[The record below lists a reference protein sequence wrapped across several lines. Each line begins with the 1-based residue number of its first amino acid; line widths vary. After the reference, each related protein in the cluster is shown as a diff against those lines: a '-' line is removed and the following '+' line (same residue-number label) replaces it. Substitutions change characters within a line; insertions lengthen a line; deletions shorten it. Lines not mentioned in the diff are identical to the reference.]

1 MVTLDKIIQNATQY
15 QDLELATAIGS
26 LSPAELQAFIQSQ
39 RDKVRKQV
47 TAQKE
52 GTFAKV
58 YGDLDRASKAESAI
72 TLYQQRTKDLA
83 TLQEQIY
90 QHQQDGA
97 TAMTDDKNMAGRKH
111 EMNEWSVQNKQD
123 TLFVMSSLF
132 IVLSALLLLTGLW
145 RMEVITP
152 LMWVGIGGPL
162 LLIFTLIVVHR
173 AQYTDV
179 LRNKQYWN
187 KQIFEGKY
195 GKIPVPQCIGDI
207 QGAAAAVQRG
217 AQSAMQSVALGM
229 AGGASSAAAEL
240 NTFSAAIRP
249 H

>member
-1 MVTLDKIIQNATQY
+1 MVNLDQIIQNATQY
-15 QDLELATAIGS
+15 QDIELATAVGS
-26 LSPAELQAFIQSQ
+26 LSPAELQTFIQSQ
-39 RDKVRKQV
+39 RDKVRQQV

-58 YGDLDRASKAESAI
+58 YGDLDRASKAQSAI
-72 TLYQQRTKDLA
+72 ALYEQRTKDLA

-97 TAMTDDKNMAGRKH
+97 TALTDDEHMASRKQ

-123 TLFVMSSLF
+123 TLFVMSALF
-132 IVLSALLLLTGLW
+132 IVLSTLLLLTGLW
-145 RMEVITP
+145 RMDIISP

-179 LRNKQYWN
+179 LRNKRYWN

-195 GKIPVPQCIGDI
+195 GRIPVPQCIGDI
-207 QGAAAAVQRG
+207 QGVAAAAQRT
-217 AQSAMQSVALGM
+217 AQDAMQSVASGL
-229 AGGASSAAAEL
+229 ATGASSAATEL
-240 NTFSAAIRP
+240 NAFSAAIQ